1 MPKKEIEADLVSES
15 DYDGEPLDQVIRG
28 CIADFQAALNN
39 IQQGLLTLIDHDEI
53 KVEEYAPIWELAN
66 DLIHLSKE
74 MKDIIKSFKPA
85 GFKLGLRV
93 ENMEHLQ

>member
-1 MPKKEIEADLVSES
+1 
-15 DYDGEPLDQVIRG
+15 
-28 CIADFQAALNN
+28 
-39 IQQGLLTLIDHDEI
+39 LTLIDHDEI

-85 GFKLGLRV
+85 GFKLGLRT

>member
-53 KVEEYAPIWELAN
+53 KVEEYGPIWELAN